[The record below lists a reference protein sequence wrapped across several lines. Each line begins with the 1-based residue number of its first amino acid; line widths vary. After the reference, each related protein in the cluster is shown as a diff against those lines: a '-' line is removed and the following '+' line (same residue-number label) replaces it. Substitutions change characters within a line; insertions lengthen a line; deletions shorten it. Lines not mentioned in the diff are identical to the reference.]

1 MSKLGIIG
9 AGAMGQAIA
18 RGLVS
23 AGFYHAKDIGLFDLQ
38 QIVLEALSAQ
48 DFSTHSQ
55 LDKLISE
62 LDSDGILLIA
72 VKPQNINDLLK
83 QISSLKTSIIIVS
96 ICAGISISRFAEV
109 FPDNPIIRVMPN
121 TPAQIA
127 KGASVLAP
135 NDKCAQEQIEQVRK
149 IFSSLGLA
157 LVLDESQLDAVT
169 ALSGSGP
176 AYVFLLIEAMSEAG
190 VRLGLD
196 PEISK
201 ALARE
206 TVYGSACLVAETGRE
221 ASDLRAQVTSP
232 NGTTQ
237 AALESF
243 ERDGFKDIV
252 FRALESAHQKSQT
265 FLQNR
270 PASE

>member
-1 MSKLGIIG
+1 
-9 AGAMGQAIA
+9 
-18 RGLVS
+18 
-23 AGFYHAKDIGLFDLQ
+23 
-38 QIVLEALSAQ
+38 
-48 DFSTHSQ
+48 
-55 LDKLISE
+55 
-62 LDSDGILLIA
+62 
-72 VKPQNINDLLK
+72 
-83 QISSLKTSIIIVS
+83 
-96 ICAGISISRFAEV
+96 
-109 FPDNPIIRVMPN
+109 IRVMPN

-135 NDKCAQEQIEQVRK
+135 NDKCSQEQIEQVRK

-206 TVYGSACLVAETGRE
+206 TVYGSACLVTETGRE

-243 ERDGFKDIV
+243 ERDGFKDII
-252 FRALESAHQKSQT
+252 FRALKSAHQKSQT
-265 FLQNR
+265 FLQN
-270 PASE
+270 PPSSE